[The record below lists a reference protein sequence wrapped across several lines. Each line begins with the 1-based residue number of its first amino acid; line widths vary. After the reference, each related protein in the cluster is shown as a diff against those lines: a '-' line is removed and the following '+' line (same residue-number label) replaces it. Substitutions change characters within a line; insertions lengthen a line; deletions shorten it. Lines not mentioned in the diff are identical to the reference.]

1 MGSFLTNITLHG
13 PTQAEVAAA
22 VRELLPECEA
32 YISPSRNGWVTFYGD
47 SFEDQDA
54 PNLIAAAADLCE
66 HCGADGFA
74 SLVHDSDVLL
84 FWVIAKDGGLIA
96 EYNSCPG
103 YFSDEEDAD
112 VAVST
117 EEIAEALAGLSG
129 GGVLATTIAA
139 VLTAEDAFAEETLEA
154 VGEVLG
160 AADLGVGFDI
170 LQEDEANNGEI
181 VSDWEQFVH
190 VEPK

>member
-13 PTQAEVAAA
+13 PTQATVAAA
-22 VRELLPECEA
+22 VRELLPDCEA
-32 YISPSRNGWVTFYGD
+32 YISPNRNGWVTFYGD

-54 PNLIAAAADLCE
+54 PNLIAAAAELCE

-103 YFSDEEDAD
+103 YFSDEDEGEP
-112 VAVST
+112 VST
-117 EEIAEALAGLSG
+117 EEIAEALAGLSEG
-129 GGVLATTIAA
+129 KVTPTTIAA
-139 VLTAEDAFAEETLEA
+139 VLTGEDTFAEETLEA
-154 VGEVLG
+154 VGEALG
-160 AADLGVGFDI
+160 APDLGVGFDI
-170 LQEDEANNGEI
+170 LQEDEANNAEI

-190 VEPK
+190 VAPK